1 MNPIVVDISHHNV
14 IASDGFNKLARAGYK
29 GVINKATEG
38 NGMVDST
45 YASRRRDCVDAG
57 LEWGAYHF
65 ARPGD
70 PVAQAD
76 KFLSV
81 AKPDAS
87 TLLALDWESA
97 KGDYS
102 DTFTCEQAKA
112 FLDHVRAKTGRSP
125 SQVYI
130 YGGNV
135 LKELIKSEADKA
147 YFGQYRLWLC
157 QYGPEA
163 KLPAA
168 WPHYDIWQ
176 FTEHGSATGV
186 GGLTDNNVTR
196 EGFDFGRDWGAD
208 GTKAFVGVKPSVIL
222 TAVSSRTVRAGG
234 VGLAGLFGVIQNWWN
249 ELIHYAIPPADGI
262 QGLVDQTQSSVDT
275 TKQLAGLANINIEH
289 MMLWIVLA
297 IVGYMM
303 VRRVLDKR
311 EQAL

>member
-1 MNPIVVDISHHNV
+1 MNPIIVDISHHNV
-14 IASDGFNKLARAGYK
+14 IATDGFNKLARAGYK
-29 GVINKATEG
+29 GIINKATEG
-38 NGMVDST
+38 NGMVDVT
-45 YASRRRDCVDAG
+45 YAARRRDCVDAG

-65 ARPGD
+65 ARRGD
-70 PVAQAD
+70 GVAQAD
-76 KFLSV
+76 RFLSI

-97 KGDYS
+97 RGDKS
-102 DTFTCEQAKA
+102 DTFTIEQAKA
-112 FLDHVRAKTGRSP
+112 FLDRVCTKTGRTP
-125 SQVYI
+125 DQVYI

-135 LKELIKSEADKA
+135 LKELITSEADKA
-147 YFGQYRLWLC
+147 YFGKYRLWLC

-163 KLPAA
+163 KLPSA

-186 GGLTDNNVTR
+186 GGLTDNNVAR
-196 EGFDFGRDWGAD
+196 EGFDFGRDWGAE
-208 GTKAFVGVKPSVIL
+208 GTKALAPSTNVVSL
-222 TAVSSRTVRAGG
+222 AMSSRTVRAGG
-234 VGLAGLFGVIQNWWN
+234 VGLAGIFGILQNWWN

-275 TKQLAGLANINIEH
+275 TKQVAALANINIEH
-289 MMLWIVLA
+289 LMLWIVLA

-303 VRRVLDKR
+303 IRRVLDKR